1 MLQDVFLFC
10 LIYAVFFCLFP
21 EKLTCRRLFWL
32 IGTHE
37 LLYMFAPAVP
47 LIGILLF
54 IHHFLQYLHVHF
66 DMDVFQVCIQYVKGP
81 HVRTQPTKNPN
92 QKSSGW
98 KRGWEI
104 LPLCKELATGRA
116 NPLSAGAGQSAAKP
130 IKRRGIFSSQVSRA
144 FNLLSLD
151 EHYSP
156 SRLCY
161 GKGVLEELAR
171 KDTAHCASLV
181 LSTLSIEFVKKGPL

>member
-1 MLQDVFLFC
+1 MPFSFAC
-10 LIYAVFFCLFP
+10 S
-21 EKLTCRRLFWL
+21 EKSRPGLFWL

-81 HVRTQPTKNPN
+81 HVRTQPTKTPIP
-92 QKSSGW
+92 KSEIQSME
-98 KRGWEI
+98 RGWEI

-156 SRLCY
+156 SRPCY
-161 GKGVLEELAR
+161 GKGCW
-171 KDTAHCASLV
+171 KN
-181 LSTLSIEFVKKGPL
+181 